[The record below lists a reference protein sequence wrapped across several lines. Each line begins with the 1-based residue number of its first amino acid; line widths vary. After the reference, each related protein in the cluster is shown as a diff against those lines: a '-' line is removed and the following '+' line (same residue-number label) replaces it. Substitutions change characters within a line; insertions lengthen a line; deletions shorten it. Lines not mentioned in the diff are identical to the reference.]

1 MAKIGIVDRCLE
13 YSQDSEMKLEM
24 FKNVDTEC
32 ITPFDFFLW
41 PVKCIKTKK
50 IDIELHLFSSSV
62 TTISL
67 SGTNLNRNTFFDL
80 LFES

>member
-32 ITPFDFFLW
+32 ITPFDFFFW

-50 IDIELHLFSSSV
+50 GAD
-62 TTISL
+62 
-67 SGTNLNRNTFFDL
+67 GTKIFRQCQ
-80 LFES
+80 EVYIQ